1 MKKILFLLLIS
12 INIFAQKSINIP
24 LKQSIKDKTK
34 MAKSLTVLDFREDK
48 TIGDIIY
55 RKDTFN
61 IQFEEQDLK
70 NKIETWFDEDN
81 KTKGNKEFYFVIDKI
96 KVSQIPNG
104 KSFTSKI
111 ELNFASFI
119 KKLDKYYFV
128 NRTKKSI
135 IIKPTPNDEM
145 PRLVASK
152 IGFTLTKFIT
162 NTYDEPESK
171 MAINESD
178 LTTYEAALNAQIKSL
193 QTDKLTDGVYKD
205 FTKFSNQET
214 EKNYFVKKNKKG
226 EVTGVGDI
234 EGYDV
239 FRKNVYAYVENG
251 VPYLLTPVSFWQMQK
266 DEKGFYLYAT
276 REILN
281 PEHQNNAIFVGVLA
295 GGIVGGIVGGIIDA
309 SITNGKKDE
318 KKDFYNIYIDSLT
331 GELLYEK

>member
-1 MKKILFLLLIS
+1 MFILFIS

-81 KTKGNKEFYFVIDKI
+81 KTKGNKEFYLVIDKI

-111 ELNFASFI
+111 DIELASFI
-119 KKLDKYYFV
+119 KKFDKYYYV
-128 NRTKKSI
+128 NRTKKAI
-135 IIKPTPNDEM
+135 IVKPTPNDEM

-162 NTYDEPESK
+162 ESYSLP
-171 MAINESD
+171 IS
-178 LTTYEAALNAQIKSL
+178 ALNITENELENYETALLPQLKLL
-193 QTDKLTDGVYKD
+193 QTETLTDGVYKD
-205 FTKFSNQET
+205 FTSFYNQSP
-214 EKNYFVKKNKKG
+214 EKTYYIKKNKKG
-226 EVTGVGDI
+226 IVTGIGDT
-234 EGYDV
+234 EGSN
-239 FRKNVYAYVENG
+239 FFGKKTFAYIDQG
-251 VPYLLTPVSFWQMQK
+251 SPYIATPVGFWQLQRN
-266 DEKGFYLYAT
+266 EKGFYIFASKESLD
-276 REILN
+276 
-281 PEHQNNAIFVGVLA
+281 PEKQSSYLTIGLASGGLIGGV
-295 GGIVGGIVGGIIDA
+295 IGIIIDSA
-309 SITNGKKDE
+309 TAKD
-318 KKDFYNIYIDSLT
+318 KLNANKDFYNIYIDPLT